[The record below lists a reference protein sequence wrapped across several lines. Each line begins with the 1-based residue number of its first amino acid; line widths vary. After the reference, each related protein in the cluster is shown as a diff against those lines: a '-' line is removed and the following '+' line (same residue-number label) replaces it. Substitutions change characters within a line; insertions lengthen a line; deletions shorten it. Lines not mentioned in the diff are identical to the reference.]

1 MIVNNDVQTVSAAVF
16 FKRAGVKE
24 TVALLAIA
32 WMIPFLVH
40 VLPWRGES
48 PLGAHLL
55 PMFWAAFASVYL
67 FGLRTG
73 LLVGL
78 FAPMLNLL
86 ITGLPEGRWQLVL
99 GFELIVFA
107 LAAWW
112 MVRKMP
118 RLWILAPV
126 AYLAAK
132 VASTAVQW
140 VASPFGDIGSPS
152 VFMSESLRNGFPG
165 LVILSAINFLL
176 IRAYPKR
183 QAELS
188 DDATEV

>member
-1 MIVNNDVQTVSAAVF
+1 VIVNNDVQTVTGAVV

-24 TVALLAIA
+24 TVVLLAIA

-40 VLPWRGES
+40 VLPWSGDQ

-67 FGLRTG
+67 FGLRIG

-78 FAPMLNLL
+78 FAPVMNLL
-86 ITGLPEGRWQLVL
+86 VTGLPIMRWQMVL

-107 LAAWW
+107 VATWW
-112 MVRKMP
+112 MVRKTP
-118 RLWILAPV
+118 RLWFLAPV
-126 AYLAAK
+126 GYLAAK
-132 VASTAVQW
+132 FVSTAVQM
-140 VASPFGDIGSPS
+140 VAAPFGDLGIPS
-152 VFMSESLRNGFPG
+152 VFWTESLRNGLPG
-165 LVILSAINFLL
+165 LAILLAINLAL
-176 IRAYPKR
+176 VKVYPK
-183 QAELS
+183 QVVELT